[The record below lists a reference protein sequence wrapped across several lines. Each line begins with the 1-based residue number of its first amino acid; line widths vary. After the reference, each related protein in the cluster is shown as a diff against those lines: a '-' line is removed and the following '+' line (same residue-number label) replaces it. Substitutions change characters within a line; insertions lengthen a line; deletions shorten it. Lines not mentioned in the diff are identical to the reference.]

1 MDLKNIKV
9 EDLKELALKYSDKK
23 TLIKI
28 GISVAAVII
37 FLIIYYAILSPMVDK
52 RKAKLAEMTKTQE
65 ETAKLVKGI
74 KLKKQKIKEL
84 TPQYEKYST
93 LFHTRAEVEGL
104 YQTLSEFADDNNLI
118 ISKIEK
124 KEIKEVSKSE
134 ALAKVDKKKKK
145 KPKAKKRSIKP
156 ATITYCLF

>member
-74 KLKKQKIKEL
+74 KLKKQKIKKL

-104 YQTLSEFADDNNLI
+104 YQTLSEFAGMNNLV
-118 ISKIEK
+118 ISKFYQFDY
-124 KEIKEVSKSE
+124 VF
-134 ALAKVDKKKKK
+134 L
-145 KPKAKKRSIKP
+145 R
-156 ATITYCLF
+156 